1 MRLVASSACPSDPR
15 YPARPDEAGFDPLL
29 LKAIQMSVKFI
40 LFDAFGT
47 LLRIPQGRHPYRM
60 ILKEGIRQGRRPQ
73 PNDLRQVMTRS
84 LSLEEAAELFGIIIR
99 PDLMAEIQGA
109 LDADLSSIEPF
120 DDGLRAAEMLQAEGI
135 KIAVAS
141 NLAAPY
147 GEPVR
152 RLYPTLEG
160 YGFSYALG
168 AMKPDPFMYRA
179 SCELLGA
186 DTSEYFTGNQ
196 VMMIGDSIQRDCYA
210 PREVGIQGFFL
221 NRRGGEGFKN
231 LTDFAEKVL
240 TSSSESPSSGIRE
253 PV

>member
-1 MRLVASSACPSDPR
+1 
-15 YPARPDEAGFDPLL
+15 
-29 LKAIQMSVKFI
+29 MSVRFI

-73 PNDLRQVMTRS
+73 PNDLHQVMTRS
-84 LSLEEAAELFGIIIR
+84 LGLAEAAELFGISIR

-109 LDADLSSIEPF
+109 LHADLSSIEPY
-120 DDGLRAAEMLQAEGI
+120 DDGLRAVEMLQAEGI

-152 RLYPTLEG
+152 RLYPTLDG
-160 YGFSYALG
+160 YGFSYAIG
-168 AMKPDPFMYRA
+168 AMKPEPFMYRA
-179 SCELLGA
+179 SCELIGA
-186 DTSEYFTGNQ
+186 DTSDYFSRDQ

-210 PREVGIQGFFL
+210 PREVGIRGFFL
-221 NRRGGEGFKN
+221 NRRGGEGFKS
-231 LTDFAEKVL
+231 LTDFADHVL
-240 TSSSESPSSGIRE
+240 ATSSGLAS
-253 PV
+253 

>member
-1 MRLVASSACPSDPR
+1 
-15 YPARPDEAGFDPLL
+15 
-29 LKAIQMSVKFI
+29 MSVRFI

-73 PNDLRQVMTRS
+73 PNDLHQVMTRS
-84 LSLEEAAELFGIIIR
+84 LSLAEAAELFGISIR
-99 PDLMAEIQGA
+99 PDLMAEIQDA
-109 LDADLSSIEPF
+109 LDADLNSIEPF
-120 DDGLRAAEMLQAEGI
+120 DDGLRAVEMLQSEGI

-147 GEPVR
+147 GEPVC
-152 RLYPTLEG
+152 RLYPTLDG
-160 YGFSYALG
+160 YGFSYAIG
-168 AMKPDPFMYRA
+168 AMKPEPFMYRA

-186 DTSEYFTGNQ
+186 DTSEYFSDNQ

-221 NRRGGEGFKN
+221 NRRGGEGFKS
-231 LTDFAEKVL
+231 LTDFADHVL
-240 TSSSESPSSGIRE
+240 ATNSGLAS
-253 PV
+253 

>member
-1 MRLVASSACPSDPR
+1 
-15 YPARPDEAGFDPLL
+15 
-29 LKAIQMSVKFI
+29 MSVRFI

-73 PNDLRQVMTRS
+73 PNDLHQVMTRS
-84 LSLEEAAELFGIIIR
+84 LSLAEAAELFGISIR
-99 PDLMAEIQGA
+99 PDLMAEIQDA
-109 LDADLSSIEPF
+109 LDTDLDSIEPF
-120 DDGLRAAEMLQAEGI
+120 DDGLQAVEMLQAEGI

-147 GEPVR
+147 GGPVR
-152 RLYPTLEG
+152 QLYPMLDG
-160 YGFSYALG
+160 YGFSYAIG
-168 AMKPDPFMYRA
+168 AMKPEPFMYRA

-186 DTSEYFTGNQ
+186 DTSEYFTNNQ

-231 LTDFAEKVL
+231 LIDFADHVL
-240 TSSSESPSSGIRE
+240 ASNSGLPSSAIRE